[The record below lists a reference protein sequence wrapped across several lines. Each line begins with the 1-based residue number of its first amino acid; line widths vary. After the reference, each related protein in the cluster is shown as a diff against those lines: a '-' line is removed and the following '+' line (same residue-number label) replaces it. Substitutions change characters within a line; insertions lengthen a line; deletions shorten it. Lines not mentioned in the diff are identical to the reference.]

1 MKTYDIEIQRLKSAK
16 HFKGLI
22 ELGVDI
28 LVLPRPAR
36 DDQPATSCLSLAVDD
51 ARTLMI
57 LLKQQ
62 ITELDKLQPRS
73 RRSGRC

>member
-1 MKTYDIEIQRLKSAK
+1 MKTYDIELQRLTSVK
-16 HFKGLI
+16 HDKGLI
-22 ELGVDI
+22 EIGVDA

-36 DDQPATSCLSLAVDD
+36 DEHTVTSCISLAVDD

-62 ITELDKLQPRS
+62 LTELDKLNPRS

>member
-1 MKTYDIEIQRLKSAK
+1 MKTYDIEIQRLKSAS
-16 HFKGLI
+16 HRNGLI
-22 ELGVDI
+22 ELGVEI

-36 DDQPATSCLSLAVDD
+36 DGQSVVSSLSLPVDD
-51 ARTLMI
+51 ARTLLL

-62 ITELDKLQPRS
+62 LTELDKLQPRS

>member
-1 MKTYDIEIQRLKSAK
+1 MKTYDIEIQRLKSAR
-16 HFKGLI
+16 HHNGLI

-28 LVLPRPAR
+28 LVMPRPAR
-36 DDQPATSCLSLAVDD
+36 DEQSATSCISLPVDD
-51 ARTLMI
+51 ARTLLL

-62 ITELDKLQPRS
+62 ITELDKLLPRS

>member
-1 MKTYDIEIQRLKSAK
+1 
-16 HFKGLI
+16 
-22 ELGVDI
+22 
-28 LVLPRPAR
+28 VLPRPAR
-36 DDQPATSCLSLAVDD
+36 DEHTVTSCISLAVDD

-62 ITELDKLQPRS
+62 ITELDKLNPRS